1 MSDTDEQMSSSA
13 SNSSDELSSSESSEE
28 MEVLGQVQPYADEPA
43 AHTSDEEEDAE
54 EDQDGLSPA
63 VLRSRLEREVTLNEW
78 CKCEECAIDNLTD
91 AVEYRC
97 CREIAQARQ
106 KLMFDG
112 SIERIS
118 CITKHDDFSA
128 MTNRSVLTQVAP
140 LLRDRN
146 GRGYRRRDGQTQNQF
161 LRAVAYRWLVRWI
174 CGYLGWDNTRPL
186 PACVYDNIRQ
196 KFQSAQVHGY
206 QSAEQRN

>member
-1 MSDTDEQMSSSA
+1 MSDSDYEISSSA
-13 SNSSDELSSSESSEE
+13 CISSDEQLSSDSSEE
-28 MEVLGQVQPYADEPA
+28 MEVLGQVQPYADEPP
-43 AHTSDEEEDAE
+43 AHTSEEEEDAE

-63 VLRSRLEREVTLNEW
+63 VLRSRLEREVPLNDW
-78 CKCEECAIDNLTD
+78 CKCEECTVYYLTD

-97 CREIAQARQ
+97 CREIAQASQ

-118 CITKHDDFSA
+118 CITQHEDYSA
-128 MTNRSVLTQVAP
+128 MTNRSVLSQVAP

-161 LRAVAYRWLVRWI
+161 LRAVAYRWLVRWM

-186 PACVYDNIRQ
+186 PACVYDDIRK
-196 KFQSAQVHGY
+196 KFQSTQVHGY

>member
-1 MSDTDEQMSSSA
+1 MSDSDYEISSSA
-13 SNSSDELSSSESSEE
+13 SISSDEQLSSDSSEE
-28 MEVLGQVQPYADEPA
+28 MEVLGQVQPYADEPP

-54 EDQDGLSPA
+54 EDQDGLCPA
-63 VLRSRLEREVTLNEW
+63 VLRSRLEREVPLNDW
-78 CKCEECAIDNLTD
+78 CKCEECTVYYLTD

-97 CREIAQARQ
+97 CREIAQASQ

-118 CITKHDDFSA
+118 CITQHEDYSA
-128 MTNRSVLTQVAP
+128 MTNRSVLSQVAP

-146 GRGYRRRDGQTQNQF
+146 RRGYRRRDGQTQNQF
-161 LRAVAYRWLVRWI
+161 LRAVAYRWLVRWM

-186 PACVYDNIRQ
+186 PACVYDDIRK
-196 KFQSAQVHGY
+196 KFQSTQVHGY

>member
-1 MSDTDEQMSSSA
+1 MSDSDYEISSSA
-13 SNSSDELSSSESSEE
+13 SISSDEQLSSDSSEE
-28 MEVLGQVQPYADEPA
+28 MEVLGQVQPYADEPP

-63 VLRSRLEREVTLNEW
+63 VLRSRLEREVPLNDW
-78 CKCEECAIDNLTD
+78 CKCEECTVYYLTD

-97 CREIAQARQ
+97 CREIAQASQ

-112 SIERIS
+112 SIERIT
-118 CITKHDDFSA
+118 CITQHEDYSA
-128 MTNRSVLTQVAP
+128 MTNRSVLSQVAP

-161 LRAVAYRWLVRWI
+161 LRAVAYRWLVRWM
-174 CGYLGWDNTRPL
+174 CGYLGWDNTKPL
-186 PACVYDNIRQ
+186 PACVYDDIRK
-196 KFQSAQVHGY
+196 KFQSTQVHGY
-206 QSAEQRN
+206 QAAEQRN

>member
-1 MSDTDEQMSSSA
+1 MSDSDYEISSSA
-13 SNSSDELSSSESSEE
+13 SISSDEQLSSDSSEE
-28 MEVLGQVQPYADEPA
+28 MEVLGQVQPYADEPP

-54 EDQDGLSPA
+54 EDQDGFSPA
-63 VLRSRLEREVTLNEW
+63 VLRSRLEREVPLNDW
-78 CKCEECAIDNLTD
+78 CKCEECTVYYLTD

-97 CREIAQARQ
+97 CREIAQASQ

-118 CITKHDDFSA
+118 CITQHEDYSA
-128 MTNRSVLTQVAP
+128 MTNRSVLSQVAP

-161 LRAVAYRWLVRWI
+161 LRAVAYRWLVRWM

-186 PACVYDNIRQ
+186 PACVYDDIRK
-196 KFQSAQVHGY
+196 KFQCTQVHGY

>member
-1 MSDTDEQMSSSA
+1 MSDSDYEISSSA
-13 SNSSDELSSSESSEE
+13 SISRDEQLSSDSSEE
-28 MEVLGQVQPYADEPA
+28 MEVHGQVQPYADEPP

-63 VLRSRLEREVTLNEW
+63 VLRSRLEREVPLNDW
-78 CKCEECAIDNLTD
+78 CKCEECTVYYLTD

-97 CREIAQARQ
+97 CREITQASQ

-118 CITKHDDFSA
+118 CITQHEDYSA
-128 MTNRSVLTQVAP
+128 MTNRSVLSQVAP

-161 LRAVAYRWLVRWI
+161 LRAVAYRWLVRWM

-186 PACVYDNIRQ
+186 PACVYDDIRK
-196 KFQSAQVHGY
+196 KFQSTQVHGY